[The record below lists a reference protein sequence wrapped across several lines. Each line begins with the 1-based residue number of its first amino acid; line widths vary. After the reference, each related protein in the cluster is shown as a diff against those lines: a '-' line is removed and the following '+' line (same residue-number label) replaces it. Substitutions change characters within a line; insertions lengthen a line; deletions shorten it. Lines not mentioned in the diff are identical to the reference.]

1 LTRIEGKQSTT
12 DLKLTRYPRSLAATR
27 RGFSFCLAVPIA
39 RLVDDADI
47 CRTSATANADPESPC
62 ALVIENFVGQRKLV
76 EKNVW
81 KKDSRGIFRTER
93 FVLMSN
99 REIVIDLV
107 GKLPEDTPFE
117 EIAREIELL
126 AGIQRAREQARR
138 REGIPAEDARKLI
151 NKWASR

>member
-1 LTRIEGKQSTT
+1 
-12 DLKLTRYPRSLAATR
+12 
-27 RGFSFCLAVPIA
+27 
-39 RLVDDADI
+39 
-47 CRTSATANADPESPC
+47 
-62 ALVIENFVGQRKLV
+62 
-76 EKNVW
+76 
-81 KKDSRGIFRTER
+81 
-93 FVLMSN
+93 MSN

-126 AGIQRAREQARR
+126 AGIQRAREQAGR